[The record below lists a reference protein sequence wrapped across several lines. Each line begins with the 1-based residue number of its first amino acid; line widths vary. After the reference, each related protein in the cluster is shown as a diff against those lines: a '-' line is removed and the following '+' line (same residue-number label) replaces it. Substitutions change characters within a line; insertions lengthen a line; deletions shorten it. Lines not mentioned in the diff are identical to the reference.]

1 MTDFSTIYKILSALR
16 DSMDYEQFDMR
27 LISAERLGITE
38 PRRSSLLRMLVAFR
52 FSRQEKSAQ
61 RGLPKDNISVILA

>member
-1 MTDFSTIYKILSALR
+1 MSDFSTIYKILSALR

-38 PRRSSLLRMLVAFR
+38 PRRSSLLRMLAA
-52 FSRQEKSAQ
+52 SGYIEMLS
-61 RGLPKDNISVILA
+61 ISKKKRVLLRKAKIF